1 MKVLFI
7 CHANICR
14 SFVAEQLLKKYLP
27 GCTVFSRGLYAD
39 DSYIVP
45 QKVWDFLIAKQIAPT
60 DHQSTLLTKDD
71 LHQADYIFLMEQAHA
86 DMLLDRYAQ
95 YTDKI
100 FLLNDFVFD
109 KTQDIQDPI
118 GLSGRAFK
126 KQMDVLDKT
135 IYACAEKLKQEMLWK
150 ELF

>member
-14 SFVAEQLLKKYLP
+14 SFVSEQLLRKYLP
-27 GCTVFSRGLYAD
+27 ECTVFSRGLYAD
-39 DSYIVP
+39 DSYTVP
-45 QKVWDFLIAKQIAPT
+45 QKVWDFLAEKQIAQT
-60 DHQSTLLTKDD
+60 DHHSTLLCKED
-71 LHQADYIFLMEQAHA
+71 LQEADYIFLMEQAHA
-86 DMLLDRYAQ
+86 DSLLDRYAQ

-109 KTQDIQDPI
+109 KSQDIQDPI
-118 GLSGRAFK
+118 SLSGRAFK

-135 IYACAEKLKQEMLWK
+135 IRACAEKLKQEKL
-150 ELF
+150 